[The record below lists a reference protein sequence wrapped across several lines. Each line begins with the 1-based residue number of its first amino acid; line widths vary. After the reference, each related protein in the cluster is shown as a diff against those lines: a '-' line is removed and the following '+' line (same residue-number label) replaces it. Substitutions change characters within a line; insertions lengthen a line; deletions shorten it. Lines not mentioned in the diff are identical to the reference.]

1 MSGWDAGRPWG
12 RGCRG
17 QLGPLER
24 PEEGDDQDVVA
35 DTDVGGKN
43 GDMDGSTD
51 MDLAP
56 EDCHSSQRGES
67 HKTVRQDSQLDIDR
81 SETWLDRLT

>member
-1 MSGWDAGRPWG
+1 M
-12 RGCRG
+12 
-17 QLGPLER
+17 
-24 PEEGDDQDVVA
+24 DDQDAVA
-35 DTDVGGKN
+35 DRDVGEKE

-67 HKTVRQDSQLDIDR
+67 HKTVRQDSQLEIDR